1 MPTLRSILDRFR
13 PAPAPGRPGPLGVP
27 SEKRLS
33 AADELAPVFAVV
45 DSIDAE
51 CTALRAEG
59 MQRADQIWRAA
70 EERAAQIAADAA
82 VRAQEER
89 AATTA
94 ARRAA
99 AHQQYVDDV
108 AAAQRQADEIYTKG
122 LAGLPPKVAA
132 AVERVR
138 ALADGPAG
146 EPALRKPALGEPA
159 LADPP

>member
-1 MPTLRSILDRFR
+1 MPATLRSILDRFR

-27 SEKRLS
+27 SETRLS

-45 DSIDAE
+45 DVIDAE
-51 CTALRAEG
+51 CAALRAEG
-59 MQRADQIWRAA
+59 VRRAAEIWRGA

-82 VRAQEER
+82 IRAQEER

-94 ARRAA
+94 QRRAA

-122 LAGLPPKVAA
+122 LAGLAPKVTA
-132 AVERVR
+132 AVTRVR
-138 ALADGPAG
+138 ALADAPADTPSPGPAPPG
-146 EPALRKPALGEPA
+146 PASAGRP
-159 LADPP
+159 